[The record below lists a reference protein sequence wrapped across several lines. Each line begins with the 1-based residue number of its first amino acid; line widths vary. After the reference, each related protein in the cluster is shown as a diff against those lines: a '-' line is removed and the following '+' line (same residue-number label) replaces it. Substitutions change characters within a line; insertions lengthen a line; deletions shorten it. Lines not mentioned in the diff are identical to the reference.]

1 LKLIDSYL
9 HSVTENLPETTRED
23 VISELR
29 ANIYDMPP
37 YDFTET
43 NVREVLVKLG
53 NPVRLADDYSERK
66 KYLIRPDL
74 YDSYLS
80 YITKLV
86 V

>member
-1 LKLIDSYL
+1 MNLIDSYL
-9 HSVTENLPETTRED
+9 HAVTENLPETTRED

-29 ANIYDMPP
+29 ANIYDMLPCD
-37 YDFTET
+37 YTE
-43 NVREVLVKLG
+43 NDVREVLVKLG

-66 KYLIRPDL
+66 KYLIGPAL

>member
-1 LKLIDSYL
+1 MLIEA
-9 HSVTENLPETTRED
+9 VTENLPETTRED

-29 ANIYDMPP
+29 ANIYDMLPC
-37 YDFTET
+37 DFTESD
-43 NVREVLVKLG
+43 VREVLVKLG

-66 KYLIRPDL
+66 KILIGSAH